1 MNLARCWCLG
11 ILCNVFQTSSAF
23 SSGWSPIVVSTFTEL
38 WLVIYGEDSNLF
50 FQKQLPCSSTFSPC
64 CSDLSLMLGNSN
76 KILPQY
82 FVLSCRQPDFF
93 IHFISLCVQ
102 KDRISNRF
110 FTTLSLQTYS
120 HCFFCI
126 RDFIGVFFHV
136 FYFSCVFSVVMAC
149 SKALQLSRWH
159 GRNLRLAYKMIH

>member
-11 ILCNVFQTSSAF
+11 ILCNVFQTSAF
-23 SSGWSPIVVSTFTEL
+23 SSGWSPIALSTFTEL

-82 FVLSCRQPDFF
+82 FVLSCSQPDFF

-126 RDFIGVFFHV
+126 RDFIGIFFP
-136 FYFSCVFSVVMAC
+136 CVLF
-149 SKALQLSRWH
+149 QLCF
-159 GRNLRLAYKMIH
+159 